1 MKNALI
7 AALLCVPAVASA
19 NEVAGQIQLLVE
31 REAGPANR
39 VEVTIGSPSSR
50 MQLAPCARMEPF
62 IPNGTR
68 LWGRATL
75 GVRCVSGATW
85 QAFLPVHIRVFGMAP
100 VAARP
105 LATGENVTE
114 ADIRHEE
121 VELSLYPLGAIAD
134 ISQVSGKQL
143 IRPVTAGQTLLGNW
157 FRARQVLAQGD
168 TVRVVY
174 AGPGFSVSA
183 EGRAL
188 TQALEGQAVRVAM
201 ESGRTVTG
209 VARADRVVEISY

>member
-1 MKNALI
+1 MRTVLV
-7 AALLCVPAVASA
+7 AAFLCVPSLAFG
-19 NEVAGQIQLLVE
+19 NEVAGQVKLLVE
-31 REAGPANR
+31 REAGPASR
-39 VEVTIGSPSSR
+39 VEVTVGTSNSR

-85 QAFLPVHIRVFGMAP
+85 QAFLPVQIRVYGLAP

-105 LATGENVTE
+105 LAVGESVTE
-114 ADIRHEE
+114 TDIRHED
-121 VELSLYPLGAIAD
+121 VELSLYPPGSIAD
-134 ISQVSGKQL
+134 ISQVGGKQL
-143 IRPVTAGQTLLGNW
+143 IRPVTAGQTLLANW

-174 AGPGFSVSA
+174 AGPGFSVTS

-188 TQALEGQAVRVAM
+188 AHAVEGQAVRVAM

-209 VARADRVVEISY
+209 IARADRVVELGY

>member
-1 MKNALI
+1 M
-7 AALLCVPAVASA
+7 
-19 NEVAGQIQLLVE
+19 
-31 REAGPANR
+31 
-39 VEVTIGSPSSR
+39 
-50 MQLAPCARMEPF
+50 
-62 IPNGTR
+62 
-68 LWGRATL
+68 
-75 GVRCVSGATW
+75 
-85 QAFLPVHIRVFGMAP
+85 
-100 VAARP
+100 AARP
-105 LATGENVTE
+105 LASGESVTE

-143 IRPVTAGQTLLGNW
+143 IRPVTPGQTLLGNW

-174 AGPGFSVSA
+174 SGPGFSVTA

-188 TQALEGQAVRVAM
+188 TQAAEGQPVRVAM

-209 VARADRVVEISY
+209 VARGDRVVEVSY